1 MSSFSTIPK
10 TQNAWMVV
18 RQGKPEIALEFKT
31 GVPRRSACQKHDLAG
46 VIVDANGSSFS
57 NGDEVIGYIPVC
69 KSHPLTPIF
78 LHDAHPGA
86 TTLQFSSRQGAL
98 AQYATLPVDNVILKP
113 AKLSWE
119 EAAGLSLAAQTAVQS
134 LRLGGY
140 DPTRWLSL
148 NPTSTPTPSNQE
160 AIFFNGGSTRSSS
173 PKPCRST

>member
-1 MSSFSTIPK
+1 MGTLPDRTPQSTISQASLSTQTARLFPTETKSLVTFPSVSLILLPPSFSTTLIP
-10 TQNAWMVV
+10 A
-18 RQGKPEIALEFKT
+18 RQP
-31 GVPRRSACQKHDLAG
+31 
-46 VIVDANGSSFS
+46 SS
-57 NGDEVIGYIPVC
+57 
-69 KSHPLTPIF
+69 
-78 LHDAHPGA
+78 
-86 TTLQFSSRQGAL
+86 QGAL

-119 EAAGLSLAAQTAVQS
+119 EAAGLPLAAQTAVQS

-160 AIFFNGGSTRSSS
+160 AIFFNGGSTRSGS